1 VEETLGGRTRH
12 RDLNV
17 EQLSSYTVAKV
28 VLLGDS
34 GVGKSG
40 LALAL
45 CWRPFAATA
54 ATHSRS
60 LRTLE
65 LTEHAEAGRTEH
77 REILLWDLAGQPSYG
92 LIHPLSM
99 DSVNVAVV
107 VFDPTREEIDDVR
120 HWSDFLRS
128 LETSR
133 PPGAPHYHKMARL
146 GNLWVTG
153 GISALGLSEEA
164 VEFCGRWS
172 RRSVARP
179 PSRYG
184 STARRHHG
192 SR

>member
-1 VEETLGGRTRH
+1 
-12 RDLNV
+12 
-17 EQLSSYTVAKV
+17 
-28 VLLGDS
+28 
-34 GVGKSG
+34 
-40 LALAL
+40 
-45 CWRPFAATA
+45 
-54 ATHSRS
+54 
-60 LRTLE
+60 
-65 LTEHAEAGRTEH
+65 
-77 REILLWDLAGQPSYG
+77 
-92 LIHPLSM
+92 LSM

-133 PPGAPHYHKMARL
+133 PPGAPPYHKMARL